1 MQQRS
6 DVRSAKHGNNKKY
19 WWYDKPEIGSYMFCY
34 DESRNYK
41 FYIEEVSVKYVYG
54 WTEEERQ
61 RRFKGAKFIWGG
73 CCDGVSYQ
81 DTLKSDNIENAKR
94 EFEAWYKSTF
104 CVALSDWKMVWR
116 LQKKNTKIF
125 FSIKRRYE
133 ILRVMK
139 LEKMNIIH

>member
-1 MQQRS
+1 M
-6 DVRSAKHGNNKKY
+6 AITKKY

-73 CCDGVSYQ
+73 CCDGVSYHN
-81 DTLKSDNIENAKR
+81 TLKSDNIENAKR
-94 EFEAWYKSTF
+94 EFEAWYKQYLLC
-104 CVALSDWKMVWR
+104 CVERLEDALAAAKEEYENF
-116 LQKKNTKIF
+116 LQYQK
-125 FSIKRRYE
+125 E
-133 ILRVMK
+133 V
-139 LEKMNIIH
+139 E

>member
-1 MQQRS
+1 M
-6 DVRSAKHGNNKKY
+6 AITKKY

-73 CCDGVSYQ
+73 CCGGVSYH

-94 EFEAWYKSTF
+94 EFEAWYKQYLVG
-104 CVALSDWKMVWR
+104 CVEQLEDALADAKEEYENF
-116 LQKKNTKIF
+116 LQYQK
-125 FSIKRRYE
+125 E
-133 ILRVMK
+133 V
-139 LEKMNIIH
+139 